1 MMGRVRLSMMGR
13 GRPSKLGRRAENDGE
28 RKHEY
33 IIMGSKSLSM
43 MGRVTLHE
51 YIWKLRFG
59 EPEYDESE
67 HDWEGA

>member
-1 MMGRVRLSMMGR
+1 M
-13 GRPSKLGRRAENDGE
+13 GRRAENDGE

>member
-1 MMGRVRLSMMGR
+1 MGR
-13 GRPSKLGRRAENDGE
+13 GAENDGE

-33 IIMGSKSLSM
+33 MGSKSLSM

-51 YIWKLRFG
+51 YSWKARFG
-59 EPEYDESE
+59 KPEYDESEHDESERDESE